1 VSHAIIMDTN
11 ADYARAYERLE
22 SGAYAVLMT
31 DSRKYYAEVCELQE
45 LGFDIKDCAICFQP
59 HNQHYFV
66 LLRKPYKGTYAEC
79 ALKNGVGG
87 LNIDESRVGDF
98 TNTQPSGMSRGN
110 DYRHGDE
117 KYPTKETVNVKKGR
131 WPTNLNLQHSD
142 NCEQVNHNYS
152 GTTRFAN
159 ASQSSLSKSHI
170 AGSKNRTPEEND
182 AVMRQAQKES
192 IERMREKGRWPT
204 NLNFQHGEAC
214 ECVGTKTVKGDGHDP
229 KKSKANPFGGDN
241 DSPRTERHW
250 NKEVVGDWICEDSC
264 PIRRLDVQSGDRPS
278 TRIGNPKNAIKK
290 EGNLLFGGVKQKV
303 KSKSHDYRDKGGAS
317 RFFRHYAN
325 LEEAIA
331 YYARL
336 IAPPA
341 EITILTNWENGKYR
355 AAIANAGFRVRT
367 I

>member
-1 VSHAIIMDTN
+1 MSHAIIMDTN

-31 DSRKYYAEVCELQE
+31 ASRKYYAEVCELQE

-79 ALKNGVGG
+79 ALQNGVGG
-87 LNIDESRVGDF
+87 LNIDGARVGIRPSEKQNTHRF
-98 TNTQPSGMSRGN
+98 TGSQFSNRSKSG
-110 DYRHGDE
+110 
-117 KYPTKETVNVKKGR
+117 
-131 WPTNLNLQHSD
+131 
-142 NCEQVNHNYS
+142 
-152 GTTRFAN
+152 
-159 ASQSSLSKSHI
+159 LSKSHI
-170 AGSKNRTPEEND
+170 AGSKNRTAEQND
-182 AVMRQAQKES
+182 TIMRQAQKES
-192 IERMREKGRWPT
+192 LERMNEKGRWPT

-241 DSPRTERHW
+241 DSARTERHW
-250 NKEVVGDWICEDSC
+250 NNEVVADWICEDSC
-264 PIRRLDVQSGDRPS
+264 PIRRLDVQSGDRSS
-278 TRIGNPKNAIKK
+278 TRIGNPKDAIKK
-290 EGNLLFGGVKQKV
+290 EGNLIFGGVKQKS

>member
-1 VSHAIIMDTN
+1 VSHAIMMDTN

-79 ALKNGVGG
+79 ALTNGVGG

-98 TNTQPSGMSRGN
+98 TNTQPSGMSRWN

-117 KYPTKETVNVKKGR
+117 KYSTEETVNVKKGR
-131 WPTNLNLQHSD
+131 WPTNLNLQHGD
-142 NCEQVNHNYS
+142 
-152 GTTRFAN
+152 
-159 ASQSSLSKSHI
+159 
-170 AGSKNRTPEEND
+170 
-182 AVMRQAQKES
+182 
-192 IERMREKGRWPT
+192 
-204 NLNFQHGEAC
+204 AC
-214 ECVGTKTVKGDGHDP
+214 ECVGTKTVKGNGHDP
-229 KKSKANPFGGDN
+229 KKSKATPFGGDN

-264 PIRRLDVQSGDRPS
+264 PIRRLDVQSGDRSS
-278 TRIGNPKNAIKK
+278 TRIGNPKDAIKK
-290 EGNLLFGGVKQKV
+290 EGNLLFGGVKQKA

-325 LEEAIA
+325 IEEAIT

-341 EITILTNWENGKYR
+341 NITILTNWEKGAYR